1 MRKVIFALRDLFKP
15 AARLTAG
22 MQVTD
27 TTDETADFPG
37 RIDHRLNAIMGLL
50 FSLILVGGGM
60 SLYLAYYN
68 YLNTEEIRRERE
80 RIDLVDQMHDT
91 VHHFVSD
98 LQRAIINGTRFPSS
112 DRTAYM
118 EKFSYLLELYHRG
131 GGGEK
136 EVEEKIPL
144 IIGDLA
150 DLSGKFAAQKKNS
163 PQFLRSRL
171 ISQHLARLVKAEGMM
186 NSTIERLR
194 MEHRGSLEQKV
205 LENRKRTKLMVGFY
219 GGSFFLGALLV
230 FGSTLFFHRTI
241 TRPLR
246 QLAEGASEIAD
257 GNLDNTVPVTSNDE
271 IGQLSY
277 TFNFMVRRL
286 REHEARLRALATIEE
301 RELVAQ
307 ELHDSLAQDLAIL
320 RLKLDEAEKDSP
332 SGEAVPMKD
341 VLTETRKS
349 VDRTYKDVRQAILGL
364 HTVVSEGMDFVPT
377 LTEYLHNFSE
387 MSKIP
392 VDLDIDSPETVRFSP
407 EVEIQLIRIIHE
419 ALTNIFK
426 HAHATRGAVKF
437 ERDRD
442 FVKMAIE
449 DNGTG
454 LIIEEGARTGLRF
467 GLQSMRKRA
476 EGIGGKLLIE
486 TVVGKGSRVIVHLPF
501 EEGPY
506 GAHSNAPGR

>member
-15 AARLTAG
+15 AARLTAVT
-22 MQVTD
+22 QVTR
-27 TTDETADFPG
+27 TTGETAGFRG
-37 RIDHRLNAIMGLL
+37 RINRKLNAVMGLL
-50 FSLILVGGGM
+50 LSLFLLGGGIF
-60 SLYLAYYN
+60 LYLAYYN
-68 YLNTEEIRRERE
+68 YLNTEEVRRERE

-98 LQRAIINGTRFPSS
+98 LQRAIINGTHFPSG
-112 DRTAYM
+112 DRTAYI
-118 EKFSYLLELYHRG
+118 EKFSSLLELYHRS

-144 IIGDLA
+144 IIADLA
-150 DLSGKFAAQKKNS
+150 DLSGKFAAQKKSS
-163 PQFLRSRL
+163 PQLLRTRL
-171 ISQHLARLVKAEGMM
+171 TSQHLARLVKAEGMM
-186 NSTIERLR
+186 NSTIERLGI
-194 MEHRGSLEQKV
+194 EHRASLEQKV
-205 LENRKRTKLMVGFY
+205 LENRKRTKLMLGFY
-219 GGSFFLGALLV
+219 GGSFFLAALLV
-230 FGSTLFFHRTI
+230 LGSTLVFHRTI

-257 GNLDNTVPVTSNDE
+257 GNLDSRVPVTSTDE

-277 TFNFMVRRL
+277 IFNFMVGRL
-286 REHEARLRALATIEE
+286 REHEARLRVLATIEE

-332 SGEAVPMKD
+332 SGGAVPMKD

-364 HTVVSEGMDFVPT
+364 RTVDSNPLDFVPT

-392 VDLDIDSPETVRFSP
+392 VDLDIDSPETIRFSP
-407 EVEIQLIRIIHE
+407 EIEIQLIRIIHE

-426 HAHATRGAVKF
+426 HAHATKGAVKF

-454 LIIEEGARTGLRF
+454 LIKEEGARTGLRF

-486 TVVGKGSRVIVHLPF
+486 SVVGKGSRVIVHLPY

-506 GAHSNAPGR
+506 GAHSSAPGR